1 MGIISDIGRTI
12 LFILGLIL
20 LLVGIGLTLTI
31 FLAIFGVPLAIF
43 GLIMIGISLS
53 SGGKSESKII
63 VTQQVGKEQTSLAE
77 SEDALKIL
85 KSRYAKG
92 EITKKEYEKMKKDL
106 E

>member
-1 MGIISDIGRTI
+1 MGIVSGIGRTI

-20 LLVGIGLTLTI
+20 LLAGIGLTLTLL
-31 FLAIFGVPLAIF
+31 LAIFGIPLAIF
-43 GLIMIGISLS
+43 GLIMIGISLAG
-53 SGGKSESKII
+53 GGKSESKII
-63 VTQQVGKEQTSLAE
+63 VTQQVGKEQTSLANG
-77 SEDALKIL
+77 EDALKIL